1 VLRRCRSPFARLGL
15 LAALCA
21 TGACRNSLPAPAV
34 HFEAQPRI
42 LPVGPTVGSVRW
54 PKIGVD
60 ASGTLYLLTL
70 EPTPAGE
77 RLALRISHDHGD
89 TFGPPVWVSPA
100 GVSISAHGE
109 NSPVLA
115 RSPTILYALWEQRR
129 ADGTTDILV
138 ARSVDFGRSFE
149 APLSIVRKARSSF
162 HGFANLAVAPDGD
175 VYVAWLDARD
185 APEGSGT
192 FSVYVS
198 RSSDHGASF
207 GENIRVAGSACPC
220 CRTALLAATGGRVWI
235 AWRKVFEG
243 DVRDIVVSTSRD
255 GGRTF
260 APPVRVAADNWRI
273 AGCPH
278 SGPTIAAHDQR
289 LFVAWMTEAQGR
301 SAVRLAWSDD
311 DGETFQPALTVSGD
325 ILDANH
331 PTLSRSPD
339 GRLLLSF
346 EGRPHNRQQW
356 QAVRPYV
363 VALRPSGQLTAPMP
377 VPSGERSAAY
387 PAIAAGTAGRLFVAW
402 TEPGHPDSRGL
413 LCRGRLQD

>member
-1 VLRRCRSPFARLGL
+1 MLRRCHSPLAWLGL

-21 TGACRNSLPAPAV
+21 TGACRNSVPAPAA
-34 HFEAQPRI
+34 HFETQPRS
-42 LPVGPTVGSVRW
+42 LPVGSTAGSVRW
-54 PKIGVD
+54 PKVGVT
-60 ASGTLYLLTL
+60 ASGTLYLLAL
-70 EPTPAGE
+70 ESTPAGE

-89 TFGPPVWVSPA
+89 TFGPPIWVSPA
-100 GVSISAHGE
+100 GASLSAHGE
-109 NSPVLA
+109 NSPALA
-115 RSPTILYALWEQRR
+115 WSPTTLYALWEQRR
-129 ADGTTDILV
+129 ADGFTDILV
-138 ARSVDFGRSFE
+138 ARSVDFGRSFQQ
-149 APLSIVRKARSSF
+149 PLSVVRKAQPSF

-185 APEGSGT
+185 EPEGSGT

-198 RSSDHGASF
+198 RLSHRGASF
-207 GENIRVAGSACPC
+207 SENIRVAGSACPC
-220 CRTALLAATGGRVWI
+220 CRVALLAAAGGRVWI

-243 DVRDIVVSTSRD
+243 DVRDIVVSASHD

-278 SGPTIAAHDQR
+278 SGPTISAHDQR

-301 SAVRLAWSDD
+301 SVVRLAWSDD
-311 DGETFQPALTVSGD
+311 HGATFQPPLTVSGD

-331 PTLSRSPD
+331 PTFSRSPD

-346 EGRPHNRQQW
+346 EGRPDEGPSW

-363 VALRPSGQLTAPMP
+363 VELRPSGQPSAPLP

-402 TEPGHPDSRGL
+402 TEPGHPESRAL